1 MKNKLFIILSMVI
14 VFALGAGTMY
24 FFGNKMFNK
33 TTEKTINEIIEK
45 RDVTITDNTG
55 LAEAVDKVYETVVM
69 VKNYRNGRLY
79 GSGSGVIYKIDNQY
93 GYIMTNYHVVD
104 ESTSIKIKFF
114 NEEELTGKVMG
125 GDKWLDIAVIR
136 VEKQDY
142 MKKAE
147 IGSSEELRMG
157 DTVFA
162 VGTPVDEEYFN
173 TITRGIVSGV
183 ERKVTVSVESK
194 NDWVMKAI
202 QIDAAINPGNSG
214 GPLFNGKGELVGINS
229 VKLVD
234 SQIEGMGFSIKI
246 EDAMEYA
253 PTFEEGK
260 DIERPLL
267 GIRLVNA
274 TETSYLRNNGI
285 SVPEDIDYGVVV
297 LSVERNSGAEK
308 SNLQKGDIIIKI
320 GKEKIINQAYL
331 KYVLYSYKVGDK
343 IEVTY
348 LRDGKEYKTEVTLTK
363 NNG

>member
-1 MKNKLFIILSMVI
+1 MKNKIFILLCMII
-14 VFALGAGTMY
+14 VFVLGAGTMY
-24 FFGNKMFNK
+24 LFGNKYFNK
-33 TTEKTINEIIEK
+33 VEKTVNEVIEK

-55 LAEAVDKVYETVVM
+55 LSEAVDKVYNTVVM
-69 VKNYRNGRLY
+69 VKNYRNGTYY
-79 GSGSGVIYKIDNQY
+79 GSGSGVIYKIEDKY

-104 ESTSIKIKFF
+104 KSTSIKIRFY
-114 NEEELTGKVMG
+114 NEEELDGKVMG

-136 VEKQDY
+136 VDKKDFLEK
-142 MKKAE
+142 AS
-147 IGSSEELRMG
+147 IGSSDKLKSG
-157 DTVFA
+157 DTVFTI
-162 VGTPVDEEYFN
+162 GTPVGEEYFN
-173 TITRGIVSGV
+173 TITRGIVSGID
-183 ERKVTVSVESK
+183 RRVTVTVENKS
-194 NDWVMKAI
+194 DWVMKAI

-214 GPLFNGKGELVGINS
+214 GPLFNAKGEVVGINS

-253 PTFEEGK
+253 STFEEGK

-274 TETSYLRNNGI
+274 TETAYLNTLGI
-285 SVPEDIDYGVVV
+285 SIPKDIDYGVVV
-297 LSVERNSGAEK
+297 INVEKNSGAEK
-308 SNLQKGDIIIKI
+308 SDLKIGDIIIKI
-320 GKEKIINQAYL
+320 GSEKIINQAYL

-348 LRDGKEYKTEVTLTK
+348 LRDGTKSKTNVTLTK